1 MILSILDN
9 TYLALKSMKR
19 KIVYTFI
26 TLFIL
31 LGINKYLLFTDVKQ
45 QDNNVAVVNMAGK
58 QRMYVQQIT
67 KLALYYELS
76 NSVDFFN
83 ITGLQET
90 TNLFIENHSKLK
102 ANYISSYNDVV
113 LEDLFHEL
121 QPYFKTIADS
131 STALIASPE
140 NNEKSKEFTTIIKTN
155 EANFLRIMNEIVL
168 QYQTLAQQ
176 RINEVKTREITFNI
190 TYVLIF
196 SYVLFFIFIPFRK
209 IRIK

>member
-1 MILSILDN
+1 
-9 TYLALKSMKR
+9 MKR

-209 IRIK
+209 ILIK

>member
-1 MILSILDN
+1 VILSTLDN

-45 QDNNVAVVNMAGK
+45 QDNNVAFVNMAGK

-121 QPYFKTIADS
+121 QPYFKTIADG

-168 QYQTLAQQ
+168 
-176 RINEVKTREITFNI
+176 
-190 TYVLIF
+190 
-196 SYVLFFIFIPFRK
+196 
-209 IRIK
+209 